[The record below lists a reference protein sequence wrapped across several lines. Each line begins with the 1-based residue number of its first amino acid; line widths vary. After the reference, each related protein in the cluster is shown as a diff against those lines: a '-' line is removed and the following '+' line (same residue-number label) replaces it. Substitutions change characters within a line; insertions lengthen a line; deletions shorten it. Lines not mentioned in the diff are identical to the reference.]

1 MANAVSKT
9 LRITAAIVLFLHGLI
24 HLIGT
29 AVYLQWAHIEGLP
42 YKTTLL
48 GGGWNEERAA
58 SGCVVYS
65 GPWQPSGSSLPPSL
79 CWPGGVGGSPYEWG
93 VVLLSLT
100 LTILDWGNAFA
111 GAILDSLIRAVLWLG
126 PRLAS
131 WFAA

>member
-48 GGGWNEERAA
+48 GGGWNEGEGGFRVCGLLWAVAA
-58 SGCVVYS
+58 VGFVLTAVAVLA
-65 GPWQPSGSSLPPSL
+65 GWGWWQP
-79 CWPGGVGGSPYEWG
+79 V
-93 VVLLSLT
+93 
-100 LTILDWGNAFA
+100 
-111 GAILDSLIRAVLWLG
+111 
-126 PRLAS
+126 
-131 WFAA
+131 